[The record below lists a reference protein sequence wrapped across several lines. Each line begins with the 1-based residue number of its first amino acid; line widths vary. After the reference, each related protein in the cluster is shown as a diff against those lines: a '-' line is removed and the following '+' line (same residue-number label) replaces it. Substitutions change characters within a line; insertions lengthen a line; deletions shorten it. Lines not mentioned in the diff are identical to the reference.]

1 MLAGNYEGTRDY
13 LQMFMSASVPEVP
26 SLEASFLLQDFV
38 EGWDIV
44 NRFGV
49 KLRCVDDRKVGA

>member
-26 SLEASFLLQDFV
+26 SLEASFLLQDFI
-38 EGWDIV
+38 EGRDVVDGFRI
-44 NRFGV
+44 
-49 KLRCVDDRKVGA
+49 KLRWVDYREVGP